1 MGGPIDMVRSNVG
14 LPDSFDGQTF
24 CPVFNACKEDLNSEQ
39 SSGSKYGCVT
49 YPAMN
54 LRLLIQLTL

>member
-1 MGGPIDMVRSNVG
+1 MVRSNVG